1 MDELAEVKR
10 RMLDEELL
18 RELNL
23 LEERLQETKEGLQD
37 LEDTLDELEPW

>member
-10 RMLDEELL
+10 RMLEEELL

-37 LEDTLDELEPW
+37 LEDTLDELEPC

>member
-10 RMLDEELL
+10 RMLEEELL

-37 LEDTLDELEPW
+37 LEDTLDELEQC

>member
-10 RMLDEELL
+10 RMLEEELL

-37 LEDTLDELEPW
+37 LEDTLDEPEPC

>member
-10 RMLDEELL
+10 RMLEEELL

-37 LEDTLDELEPW
+37 LENTLDELDPW